1 MGCQGGNS
9 VPMVLFR
16 ENVQVSSVMLVLFI
30 PVSHSVS
37 PTGAGVIQLAMSGE
51 PDNVP
56 NNIQVDIIIGL
67 YVT

>member
-1 MGCQGGNS
+1 
-9 VPMVLFR
+9 
-16 ENVQVSSVMLVLFI
+16 MLVLFI